1 MRAGACVSRE
11 TLSKIAS
18 VLFWLALAITLVMAT
33 LPSPPKMHMQVGDK
47 LTHMSAFAALSLF
60 AWLAFPKRGVVWLFA
75 VMAMLGAVI
84 EVLQLIPALQR
95 DADVA
100 DWIADCGASLAVL
113 VICQT
118 MRWIVSRRSRRIQ
131 GS

>member
-1 MRAGACVSRE
+1 MSRA

-18 VLFWLALAITLVMAT
+18 VLFWLALAFTLVMAT
-33 LPSPPKMHMQVGDK
+33 LPSPPKMPMQVGDK
-47 LTHMSAFAALSLF
+47 FTHMSAFAALSLL
-60 AWLAFPKRGVVWLFA
+60 AWLAFPKRGVIWLFV
-75 VMAMLGAVI
+75 VMAGLGAVI
-84 EVLQLIPALQR
+84 EVLQLIPELRR

-100 DWIADCGASLAVL
+100 DWIADCGASLVVL

-118 MRWIVSRRSRRIQ
+118 MRWIVRRRSGRIP